1 MESNKLYKYESDFDF
16 DDLAE
21 EVISEV
27 SETNVEAAE
36 DNDKLVTLVLFT
48 TNTEYRDDSFH
59 LRKALEFVL
68 RDIGGNPTVSTKVMS
83 YSFDMDTTWQTG
95 TTDFRSEAKIAVTF
109 TRPDFLDVRQIAMGV
124 NMMRRIFSE
133 KFDFSWSYMMFMYNG
148 REFRVSGKELPFSTG
163 INGLIIKGYNDAKG
177 AYKFCIALAGIE
189 GASDLFEQTMCVSIE
204 RAMLENYLN
213 QKNDRKRSSFVI
225 PEEQRAQV
233 RGYRPS
239 VYISNL
245 ITADKAQHDTNLY
258 IKRGLY
264 AVRDLLP
271 TPYVKVKKIQ
281 RDAFWHNDSYEK
293 ENDIYVYVVY
303 NVLVD
308 DDLNMGCIYNE
319 IPIRECLNLQTDVAK
334 DTLKILKY
342 NEMKKQQEGIEES
355 RKNDTSNGT
364 ISAT

>member
-16 DDLAE
+16 DVLAE

-36 DNDKLVTLVLFT
+36 DNDKLVTLVLIA
-48 TNTEYRDDSFH
+48 TNTEYRDDSIH
-59 LRKALEFVL
+59 LRRALEFVL
-68 RDIGGNPTVSTKVMS
+68 RDIGGNPTVSTKVML

-109 TRPDFLDVRQIAMGV
+109 TRPDFLDVRQIAMAV

-133 KFDFSWSYMMFMYNG
+133 QFDFSWSYMIFMYNG

-163 INGLIIKGYNDAKG
+163 INGRIIKGYSDAKS
-177 AYKFCIALAGIE
+177 AYKFCIALVGIE
-189 GASDLFEQTMCVSIE
+189 NASDLFEQTMCVSIE

-245 ITADKAQHDTNLY
+245 ITADKAQHDTSLY

-271 TPYVKVKKIQ
+271 TPYVKVKNTNTFFPSVETS
-281 RDAFWHNDSYEK
+281 R
-293 ENDIYVYVVY
+293 DIYVYVVY

-308 DDLNMGCIYNE
+308 DDLNMCCIYNE
-319 IPIRECLNLQTDVAK
+319 IPIRECLNLQKDVAK

>member
-16 DDLAE
+16 DVLAE

-27 SETNVEAAE
+27 SETNVEATE
-36 DNDKLVTLVLFT
+36 DNDKLVTLVLFA

-83 YSFDMDTTWQTG
+83 YSFDTDTTWQTG
-95 TTDFRSEAKIAVTF
+95 TTNLRSEAKIAVTF
-109 TRPDFLDVRQIAMGV
+109 TRPDFLDVRQIAMAV

-133 KFDFSWSYMMFMYNG
+133 QFDFSWSYMMFMYNG

-163 INGLIIKGYNDAKG
+163 INERIIRGYSDAKG

-189 GASDLFEQTMCVSIE
+189 SASDLFEQTMCVSIE

-271 TPYVKVKKIQ
+271 TPYVKVKNTNTFFPSVETS
-281 RDAFWHNDSYEK
+281 R
-293 ENDIYVYVVY
+293 DIYVYVVY

-308 DDLNMGCIYNE
+308 DDLNMCCIYNE
-319 IPIRECLNLQTDVAK
+319 IPIRECLNLQTDVAQ

-355 RKNDTSNGT
+355 RKNDTSNGAIRST
-364 ISAT
+364 

>member
-1 MESNKLYKYESDFDF
+1 
-16 DDLAE
+16 
-21 EVISEV
+21 
-27 SETNVEAAE
+27 
-36 DNDKLVTLVLFT
+36 
-48 TNTEYRDDSFH
+48 
-59 LRKALEFVL
+59 LRSV
-68 RDIGGNPTVSTKVMS
+68 
-83 YSFDMDTTWQTG
+83 
-95 TTDFRSEAKIAVTF
+95 AKIAVTF
-109 TRPDFLDVRQIAMGV
+109 TRPDFLDVRQLAMAV

-133 KFDFSWSYMMFMYNG
+133 QFDFSWSYMMFMYNG

-163 INGLIIKGYNDAKG
+163 INGRIIKGYSDAKG

-225 PEEQRAQV
+225 PEEQRAQL

-271 TPYVKVKKIQ
+271 TPYVKVKNTNTFFPSVETS
-281 RDAFWHNDSYEK
+281 RE
-293 ENDIYVYVVY
+293 IYVYVVY

-308 DDLNMGCIYNE
+308 DDLNMCCIYNE